1 MCAMM
6 REATDN
12 TNNNN
17 NSSRNVRLRQ
27 EQLER
32 DAVVQK
38 LGNQVLFSP
47 MLNFEFWLLCE
58 AVGGEEAL
66 YGDDEVEIE
75 SQDSDSTVQN

>member
-1 MCAMM
+1 
-6 REATDN
+6 
-12 TNNNN
+12 
-17 NSSRNVRLRQ
+17 
-27 EQLER
+27 
-32 DAVVQK
+32 
-38 LGNQVLFSP
+38 